1 MNYLAHLYL
10 SGDIEDLVIGNFIG
24 DAVRGDQYRRL
35 KPAVQA
41 GVRLHREIDRFTDT
55 HDTVR
60 RSKKRMWHVFGR
72 YSSVVADVFLDH
84 FLARDWDTYHPQSLE
99 AYAGSVESML
109 QPRLAEFPERAR
121 RFFDYMTQNRVL
133 LSYASIIGTGKV
145 LTQMAQRARFE
156 SHMEHGAAELSRCY
170 EAYRQD
176 FRSFFPELCT
186 FVQTRQVEITQEE

>member
-10 SGDIEDLVIGNFIG
+10 SGDIEDLMIGNFIG
-24 DAVRGDQYRRL
+24 DAIRGDQYKRL

-55 HDTVR
+55 HNTVR

-109 QPRLAEFPERAR
+109 RPRLAEFPERSR
-121 RFFDYMTQNRVL
+121 RFFDYMTQNQVL
-133 LSYASIIGTGKV
+133 LSYASITGTGKA

-170 EAYRQD
+170 EAYGQD
-176 FRSFFPELCT
+176 FQTFFPELRSY
-186 FVQTRQVEITQEE
+186 VQTQQLKITQVK

>member
-10 SGDIEDLVIGNFIG
+10 SGDIEDLMIGNFIG
-24 DAVRGDQYRRL
+24 DAIRGDQYKQL

-55 HDTVR
+55 HNTVR

-99 AYAGSVESML
+99 NYAVSVESML
-109 QPRLAEFPERAR
+109 RPRLAEFPERSR
-121 RFFDYMTQNRVL
+121 RFFDYMTKNRVL
-133 LSYASIIGTGKV
+133 LSYASITGTGKA

-156 SHMEHGAAELSRCY
+156 SHMEQGASELSRCY
-170 EAYRQD
+170 EAYCQD
-176 FRSFFPELCT
+176 FRTFFPELRT
-186 FVQTRQVEITQEE
+186 YVQTRQLKITQGK